1 MQRAGGAPQ
10 ETDAVGFCRTA
21 GSRRQPRHGSA
32 TNEHSAQLQS
42 TVNRQAEPCSGVKGE
57 RLARPPAPSA
67 VALLLGLLLLTSD
80 ASAQTCSVRRV
91 PRDELVHAMS
101 LHGDYDILATTNRG
115 RFTSELLL
123 RLARRAQERDPEG
136 RPLYISPEDWF
147 FSYIEVAG
155 VSMMDAPKPA
165 LLGLEHAQR
174 VLVDYRPDRVI
185 REVHEGPQPRLAV
198 NIRAWW
204 PEGPGSP
211 SSFSFTDTT
220 ATPTVKATSHR
231 EISYRL
237 LEFDDMIVLDQM
249 EGLTGR
255 PVSGLL
261 GALFSIIG
269 EGRVEHSRIAVSADG
284 LQIVRGRVKKIFSLS
299 TTVTVEPDGRGEK
312 GIPPGRPDL
321 AALEEKLK
329 SPLKIEYVP
338 YRWETVREDCLET
351 NRT

>member
-1 MQRAGGAPQ
+1 MALQAEWRPGVNDKRVA
-10 ETDAVGFCRTA
+10 R
-21 GSRRQPRHGSA
+21 SA
-32 TNEHSAQLQS
+32 T
-42 TVNRQAEPCSGVKGE
+42 RSGIT
-57 RLARPPAPSA
+57 
-67 VALLLGLLLLTSD
+67 LLLTLLAFIPD
-80 ASAQTCSVRRV
+80 AFAQTCSVRKV

-123 RLARRAQERDPEG
+123 RLARHAQERDPGG

-174 VLVDYRPDRVI
+174 VLIDYRPDRVI
-185 REVHEGPQPRLAV
+185 REVHEGPRPRTAV
-198 NIRAWW
+198 NVRAWW
-204 PEGPGSP
+204 PEGPNSP

-231 EISYRL
+231 EITYRL
-237 LEFDDMIVLDQM
+237 LEFDDMIVLDEI
-249 EGLTGR
+249 EGLSGR
-255 PVSGLL
+255 PVSGVL
-261 GALFSIIG
+261 GALFSVIG
-269 EGRVEHSRIAVSADG
+269 EGSVEHSRIAIADDG

-299 TTVTVEPDGRGEK
+299 TTVTIEPDGRGTK
-312 GIPPGRPDL
+312 GIPPDRPDL
-321 AALEEKLK
+321 VALEEMLK

-338 YRWETVREDCLET
+338 YSWETVSEDCPEISS
-351 NRT
+351 RM

>member
-1 MQRAGGAPQ
+1 MQP
-10 ETDAVGFCRTA
+10 AVGIRWHAFAIDRDDHRTLA
-21 GSRRQPRHGSA
+21 GS
-32 TNEHSAQLQS
+32 
-42 TVNRQAEPCSGVKGE
+42 
-57 RLARPPAPSA
+57 LARPGI
-67 VALLLGLLLLTSD
+67 ALLLTLLVFRPD
-80 ASAQTCSVRRV
+80 AAAQTCSVRRV
-91 PRDELVHAMS
+91 PRDELEHAMS

-123 RLARRAQERDPEG
+123 RLARQARERDPDG
-136 RPLYISPEDWF
+136 RPLYINPEDWF
-147 FSYIEVAG
+147 FAYIKVAG

-174 VLVDYRPDRVI
+174 VLVDYRPERV
-185 REVHEGPQPRLAV
+185 VSKVPEGPQPNLAV
-198 NIRAWW
+198 NVRAWW

-231 EISYRL
+231 EITYRL
-237 LEFDDMIVLDQM
+237 LEFDDMIVLDEM
-249 EGLTGR
+249 EGLSGR

-269 EGRVEHSRIAVSADG
+269 EGSVEHSRIAVSDDG
-284 LQIVRGRVKKIFSLS
+284 LQIVRGRVKKIFSLT
-299 TTVTVEPDGRGEK
+299 TTVTIEPDGHGEK

-321 AALEEKLK
+321 VAIEEKLK

-338 YRWETVREDCLET
+338 YSWETVSENCPET
-351 NRT
+351 SAKRFLPARPLWHALP